1 MSVKS
6 CRGKL
11 FQSGGHVHDD
21 GVDDDGDDL
30 QGSCREA
37 HWFVTLVF
45 EFNVNALDNV
55 NVNVIALD
63 NVNVNVI
70 ALGLGLQETAHS
82 NGTTAGRHR
91 LTVRPLLQKTIA
103 VE

>member
-11 FQSGGHVHDD
+11 VSVQSGGHVHDD

-55 NVNVIALD
+55 NVNVIAL
-63 NVNVNVI
+63 
-70 ALGLGLQETAHS
+70 GLGLQKTAHS

-91 LTVRPLLQKTIA
+91 LTVRPLLQKTTAI
-103 VE
+103 EY